1 MKLFRDKKSNQSSMR
16 RKNPEIDD
24 ISIQHYRRGTTL
36 TNFSEER
43 QEKTERQKEKMLRAR
58 RRKIGVIF
66 LMVTIVCIL
75 GGLLLTEFKGS
86 INDIISN
93 VAVIDREDADRYRNL
108 VNEYFIQNPFERF
121 DFARR
126 DSELNNHVRRYA
138 PEIKNIE
145 IVRDGFLRSNLEIEF
160 RQPLVMW
167 TINQRTDY
175 VDAYGFV
182 FSRNYFSNP
191 EIKIIDNS
199 GVENDSESPISARF
213 LRFVGQVVS
222 HLNDKNHTVEYVKI
236 PMGAIRYV
244 EFYLSGREYPFKAQI
259 DRNPFEQAADIVAIA
274 RYLDQRGIAPQYID
288 VRVSGK
294 AFWR

>member
-1 MKLFRDKKSNQSSMR
+1 MKLFRDKKSKQSSMR
-16 RKNPEIDD
+16 RKNPEVDD
-24 ISIQHYRRGTTL
+24 VSIQHYRRGTTL

-126 DSELNNHVRRYA
+126 DNELNNHVRRYA

-182 FSRNYFSNP
+182 FSKNYFSNP
-191 EIKIIDNS
+191 AIKIIDNS
-199 GVENDSESPISARF
+199 GVESDSESPISARF

-274 RYLDQRGIAPQYID
+274 RYLDQRGIVPQYVD